1 VQANCPQCSQKIA
14 IDDAKVPDR
23 PFSVR
28 CPKCQNV
35 VKLPGKGGAEAGA
48 VPPTTPLS
56 TVAAPPPAPAASVPA
71 AGPDLSR
78 PGAAPGAM
86 SDEVRAQLMA
96 QLRREMN
103 TGGEAGGVEK
113 ALVVFPEA
121 GQSADISQTLTRLG
135 YSVDTIEDFDEGAR
149 QLEQGAYAIV
159 ATARVGAT
167 PGKPESL
174 YQRLLRLSP
183 EARRRLFV
191 ILVGEEFRSGD
202 STQGFTT
209 LADLVL
215 HPKDAGTADGYI
227 RAYQTA
233 RRRLFQPM
241 EEARKRVEAA
251 VI

>member
-1 VQANCPQCSQKIA
+1 MQANCPQCSQKIA

-23 PFSVR
+23 PFSIR

-35 VKLPGKGGAEAGA
+35 VKLPGKGGAEAG
-48 VPPTTPLS
+48 P
-56 TVAAPPPAPAASVPA
+56 VAASPPPAAAPAPAPVVSVSPEAPRPAAASE
-71 AGPDLSR
+71 
-78 PGAAPGAM
+78 M
-86 SDEVRAQLMA
+86 TDEVRAQLMA
-96 QLRREMN
+96 QLRKEMN

-121 GQSADISQTLTRLG
+121 GQGAPIGQTLTRLG
-135 YSVDTIEDFDEGAR
+135 YSVETIEDFDEGAR
-149 QLEQGAYAIV
+149 ELEQGAYAIV
-159 ATARVGAT
+159 ATSRVAAT

-174 YQRLLRLSP
+174 YQRMLRLSP

-191 ILVGEEFRSGD
+191 VLVGDEFRSGD
-202 STQGFTT
+202 STQGFAT

-215 HPKDAGTADGYI
+215 HTRDAAAADGYI

-241 EEARKRVEAA
+241 EEARKRVETA